1 MYSDKFHFEEGLNYR
16 IFHIT
21 KPITQSNSDI
31 AIIPY
36 PCLIYCSEGSAK
48 INYNNSTYTIHKDSV
63 LCVFSNTTFQATD
76 ISDDLQSSVILFS
89 NDLIIDSTIGFK
101 AEYLSNI
108 FAHPY
113 KPLTDECNKQIFHNL
128 FSTLDAYED
137 CKSRFERSTDFVY
150 GIIRCM
156 LIALAE
162 MSKHENKLNNIS
174 NSSL

>member
-89 NDLIIDSTIGFK
+89 NDLIIDSTI
-101 AEYLSNI
+101 
-108 FAHPY
+108 
-113 KPLTDECNKQIFHNL
+113 
-128 FSTLDAYED
+128 
-137 CKSRFERSTDFVY
+137 
-150 GIIRCM
+150 
-156 LIALAE
+156 
-162 MSKHENKLNNIS
+162 
-174 NSSL
+174 